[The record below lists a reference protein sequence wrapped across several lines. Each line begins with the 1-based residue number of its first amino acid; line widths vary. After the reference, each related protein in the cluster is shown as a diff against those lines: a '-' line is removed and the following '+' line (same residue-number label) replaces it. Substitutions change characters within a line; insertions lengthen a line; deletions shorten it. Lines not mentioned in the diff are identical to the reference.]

1 MKVREEIQNDLATGL
16 RDITLTTNEGTIE
29 TRYVHD
35 EIYIKNTPGE
45 NKFIRVN
52 YTKYQMDTNSGL
64 QAAPKKLTYKLTDIL
79 QVDEYEVDE
88 NGDEVDGTRVTVVD
102 EKLYLTDWDSHVGMM
117 FSVGIIKA
125 IKEINGIID

>member
-1 MKVREEIQNDLATGL
+1 MKVREEIENSLATGL

-35 EIYIKNTPGE
+35 DIYIKNTPGE
-45 NKFIRVN
+45 NKYIRVN

-64 QAAPKKLTYKLTDIL
+64 QATPKKLTYKLTDIL
-79 QVDEYEVDE
+79 QVDEYEVDQ
-88 NGDEVDGTRVTVVD
+88 NGDEIPGTRVNVVD
-102 EKLYLTDWDSHVGMM
+102 EKLYLTDWDNHVGMM

-125 IKEINGIID
+125 IKEINGITD

>member
-16 RDITLTTNEGTIE
+16 
-29 TRYVHD
+29 
-35 EIYIKNTPGE
+35 
-45 NKFIRVN
+45 
-52 YTKYQMDTNSGL
+52 
-64 QAAPKKLTYKLTDIL
+64 
-79 QVDEYEVDE
+79 
-88 NGDEVDGTRVTVVD
+88 RVTVVD